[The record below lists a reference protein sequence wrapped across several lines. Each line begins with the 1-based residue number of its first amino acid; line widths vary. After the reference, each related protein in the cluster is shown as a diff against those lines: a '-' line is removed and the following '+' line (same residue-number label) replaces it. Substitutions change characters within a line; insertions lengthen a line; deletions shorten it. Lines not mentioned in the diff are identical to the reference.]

1 MVLKFKTNYNKYT
14 YTYNI
19 LGPMISRIKHKLQ
32 KNKKFK
38 LVNFLLKKGKKQ
50 SAEKILFNSFKLLQK
65 DNIKNINILLKSAL
79 INSAPVLNVKTL
91 KSTRKQNKQILIP
104 VFLSKINRVLFSMK
118 SLTENSK
125 ILNRSSSICENMK
138 IEVLHSSLEQSKT
151 VKTKKNIHKSAYQN
165 YTTAHYRW
173 F

>member
-1 MVLKFKTNYNKYT
+1 MG
-14 YTYNI
+14 TYNI

-65 DNIKNINILLKSAL
+65 DNIKNINIL
-79 INSAPVLNVKTL
+79 L

>member
-1 MVLKFKTNYNKYT
+1 MT
-14 YTYNI
+14 
-19 LGPMISRIKHKLQ
+19 SRIKHKLQ

-38 LVNFLLKKGKKQ
+38 LINFLLKKGKKQ
-50 SAEKILFNSFKLLQK
+50 SAEKILLNSFKLLQK

-79 INSAPVLNVKTL
+79 INSAPILNVKTL
-91 KSTRKQNKQILIP
+91 KSARKQNKQILIP

-125 ILNRSSSICENMK
+125 ILNGSSSICENMK
-138 IEVLHSSLEQSKT
+138 TEVLHSSLEQSKT
-151 VKTKKNIHKSAYQN
+151 VKTKKTIHKSAYQN